1 MYFSMNELD
10 GARRNKLL
18 HSSVVPRPIAW
29 ISSLNEAGSV
39 NVAPF
44 SFFNLMSGDP
54 PLLTVCIGS
63 RAGVL
68 KDTARNIAVRG
79 EFVVNLVSLRQLKQM
94 NVTAIDFD
102 ADVDEAAEAGLDL
115 LPCQAVS
122 VPRIAGSPASIECR
136 NRQLIDIDGRR
147 TLVVADI
154 VGMHLMDAAVVDA
167 ERLYVDPEPMELV
180 ARLHNPGWYCRV
192 ENPFR
197 LLTPSVDEWNAIKQ
211 NGEATRY
218 LSE

>member
-18 HSSVVPRPIAW
+18 HSTVVPRPIAW
-29 ISSLNEAGSV
+29 ISSMNEAGAV

-68 KDTARNIAVRG
+68 KDTARNIAERG
-79 EFVVNLVSLRQLKQM
+79 EFVVNLVSMPQLKQM

-102 ADVDEAAEAGLDL
+102 AGIDESAEAALDL
-115 LPCQAVS
+115 LACNAVS

-154 VGMHLMDAAVVDA
+154 VGMHLIDAAVLDH
-167 ERLYVDPEPMELV
+167 ERMYVDPEPMELV
-180 ARLHNPGWYCRV
+180 ARLHNPGWYCRI
-192 ENPFR
+192 ESPFR
-197 LLTPSVDEWNAIKQ
+197 LLTPSVEEWNEIKR
-211 NGEATRY
+211 NDGAAAY
-218 LSE
+218 LGK